1 MAIITRAEVKTLL
14 QIENSYTENE
24 SITFT
29 SMAMSKLANKPNVN
43 IIYVSKSTIN
53 STETT
58 RYSTL
63 DYYTTQDAG
72 RSELIKRIDTGTIG
86 DTQTVYI
93 SYTYNDYDSYIDNL
107 IPKVQADI
115 VEYLNNIFPDKN
127 TTYLSGSLEFYSSGA
142 ITDSDNARF
151 EIEGFT
157 TGMDIA
163 VEGTYRNR
171 GIYNINTLT
180 TDKITLSTNDTIL
193 DECSSDEYGSGAI
206 RLTRVVWPQGLKNLI
221 AQIIWYNIKDVRAK
235 DIKSKSIGPSS
246 VTYTD
251 LGSGGYPDNIYK
263 GLARYTNLDIM

>member
-1 MAIITRAEVKTLL
+1 MAIITRAEVKSLL

-24 SITFT
+24 SVTFS
-29 SMAMSKLANKPNVN
+29 SMTMAKLANKPNVN
-43 IIYVSKSTIN
+43 IIYVSKTTIN

-63 DYYTTQDAG
+63 DYYTTQDPA
-72 RSELIKRIDTGTIG
+72 RYELIKRIDTGTIG
-86 DTQTVYI
+86 DTQTVYV
-93 SYTYNDYDSYIDNL
+93 SYTYNEYDSYIDNL

-115 VEYLNNIFPDKN
+115 IEYLDNNFPDKN
-127 TTYLSGSLEFYSSGA
+127 TTYLSGSLQFYSSGA

-180 TDKITLSTNDTIL
+180 TDKITLSANDTIL

-206 RLTRVVWPQGLKNLI
+206 RLTRVVWPIGLKNLI
-221 AQIIWYNIKDVRAK
+221 AQIIWFNIKDVKNR
-235 DIKSKSIGPSS
+235 DIKSKRLGPASI
-246 VTYTD
+246 TYMD

-263 GLARYTNLDIM
+263 GLARYKYLNTI